1 MVEDTNEGVC
11 MQVLE
16 IVSPELKENELFVAT
31 EV

>member
-1 MVEDTNEGVC
+1 MVDDKNGVC

-16 IVSPELKENELFVAT
+16 IVRPELKENELFTAT